1 MKEQHVLSNAVVII
15 SLLFCLIRIHRA
27 GENDVKI
34 SFPGFGIAIGVVD
47 NP

>member
-1 MKEQHVLSNAVVII
+1 MLSNVVII
-15 SLLFCLIRIHRA
+15 SLLFCHICFHRA

-34 SFPGFGIAIGVVD
+34 SFPGFGIAIVVID